1 MAICDILVTINVL
14 VVGII
19 YICKVQELPE
29 KDPPP
34 PPNNQIWFQCL
45 CDIGKI
51 LGKINYIK

>member
-34 PPNNQIWFQCL
+34 PPPITKSGFSVCV
-45 CDIGKI
+45 I
-51 LGKINYIK
+51 LEKFLEKLIT